1 MTTGVLVTRL
11 VQVVYPLEL
20 NVQEEVEVRDQE
32 GKTLRIEVVHTGCKS
47 KKEEK
52 LMCY

>member
-1 MTTGVLVTRL
+1 MKTRVLITRL
-11 VQVVYPLEL
+11 VQLVYPLEL
-20 NVQEEVEVRDQE
+20 SAQEGVEVRDQE
-32 GKTLRIEVVHTGCKS
+32 GKTLRTEFVHTGCKS